1 MTFSI
6 KVYSS
11 LNEKKNI
18 ILARPSEITAPIHYM
33 GSSLANNGILSR
45 KIFFPTRQYNISL
58 VVFTFSYLY
67 IKIQIVLFGIL

>member
-11 LNEKKNI
+11 LNEKKNF

-33 GSSLANNGILSR
+33 GSSLANNGILLKKNFFR
-45 KIFFPTRQYNISL
+45 LENTIFHWLFSLFHICISK
-58 VVFTFSYLY
+58 Y
-67 IKIQIVLFGIL
+67 K